1 VRAGPKLTIHRKNE
15 LEGGHSAAQIL
26 RGRAAVHA
34 LVTVPCQ
41 TAWQVN
47 PMRFSSAFQPHGE
60 PPQSAAP
67 EQERAPVPPPAEVPS
82 PVPATRP
89 EDLPDDLDARARLV
103 GEWQLGEAC

>member
-1 VRAGPKLTIHRKNE
+1 VSAGRRLTIHRKKE
-15 LEGGHSAAQIL
+15 LEDGHNAAQIL

-47 PMRFSSAFQPHGE
+47 PMRFSSAFQPHRE

-67 EQERAPVPPPAEVPS
+67 EQEGAPATVSVEVPS
-82 PVPATRP
+82 PAPAARP
-89 EDLPDDLDARARLV
+89 QELPDDLDARVRLI